1 MSYFIFNEGWKKYAH
16 VGVKNGLA
24 AGAVASTIVGG
35 PIGGAIGYAVVNT
48 NNRIG
53 NAYNSFMDTKFFNSH
68 FKIDTKLNDMIYSWC
83 SKLAKPISRSDEK
96 NSQYKNLSRFLPHN
110 LFPQF
115 YIIKKIW
122 GPNEKFYFVA
132 FTFDDEKILEIKL
145 VKMLNPENAK
155 LIKLPQWNNI
165 DPEEYKK

>member
-1 MSYFIFNEGWKKYAH
+1 MSYFAFNEGWKKYAH
-16 VGVKNGLA
+16 VGLKNGLA

-48 NNRIG
+48 NNRVG

-96 NSQYKNLSRFLPHN
+96 DSQYRNLSRFLPHD
-110 LFPQF
+110 LLPQF

-165 DPEEYKK
+165 DPKEYKK